1 MTDCHDSRAKCNGSG
16 PELDTIGGMQMS
28 AVLSTLS
35 RDRRDL
41 PGVTATAR
49 VDRDIVALVKRLRV
63 GEIAVL
69 DQVDLDRPT
78 ADALVAAGVTGV
90 VNAAES
96 ISGRYP
102 NLGPQVLLAA
112 GVTLVDGV
120 GSDVLSRVRDGSKLR
135 LHDGA
140 VLQGDKL
147 VGRGVAQT
155 ADLVNAA
162 MVKAKD
168 GLGDHLEAFSANT
181 IEFMRRDRALLL
193 DGLGVPDVRV
203 RLADRHV
210 LVVATGADHV
220 EDLARLRRYIKECRP
235 VLVGVD
241 GGADALWNAGY
252 RPDLIVGDPA
262 EVSDKVLTS
271 GADVVVH
278 AFADGHA
285 PGLHRVQDLGAGAV
299 TFPASGNTEDLALLL
314 AHHHGAG
321 LIVTVGYQATLTE
334 FLDRSRQGRN
344 ASTFLTRL
352 KVGGLV
358 VDAKSAAALHRTPV
372 SAGAV
377 MLMLLAVVLVFVAAL
392 SVTAVGP
399 AALGHA
405 ERAVETVIQLV
416 TGWFK

>member
-1 MTDCHDSRAKCNGSG
+1 LT
-16 PELDTIGGMQMS
+16 
-28 AVLSTLS
+28 
-35 RDRRDL
+35 RDRREL
-41 PGVTATAR
+41 PGLTATAR

-90 VNAAES
+90 VNASES

-112 GVTLVDGV
+112 GVTLIDGV
-120 GSDVLSRVRDGSKLR
+120 GPDALRQARDGAKLR
-135 LHDGA
+135 LHDGG
-140 VLQGDKL
+140 VFHGDKL
-147 VGRGVAQT
+147 VCRGVPQT
-155 ADLVNAA
+155 SELVNAA

-168 GLGDHLEAFSANT
+168 SLGDHLEAFSANT
-181 IEFMRRDRALLL
+181 IEFMRRDRTLLL

-203 RLADRHV
+203 RLANRHV
-210 LVVATGADHV
+210 LVVAPGSDHV
-220 EDLARLRRYIKECRP
+220 EDLALLRRYIKECRP

-241 GGADALWNAGY
+241 AGADALWNAGY

-299 TFPASGNTEDLALLL
+299 TFPASGNTEDLALML

-352 KVGGLV
+352 KVGGLL

-377 MLMLLAVVLVFVAAL
+377 TVLIIAVLLVFVAAL
-392 SVTAVGP
+392 AVTPVGP
-399 AALGHA
+399 AALGYT
-405 ERAVETVIQLV
+405 ERAVESVIQLA

>member
-1 MTDCHDSRAKCNGSG
+1 CARRGAAGHRPLGEGSEPGRRIARSSEFVTECHDSRGKCNSSG

-28 AVLSTLS
+28 AVLSTLT
-35 RDRRDL
+35 RDRREL
-41 PGVTATAR
+41 PGLTATAR
-49 VDRDIVALVKRLRV
+49 VDRDVVALVKRLRV

-90 VNAAES
+90 VNVSES

-120 GSDVLSRVRDGSKLR
+120 GPEVLRVRDGSKLR
-135 LHDGA
+135 LHDGG
-140 VLQGDKL
+140 VFHGDKL
-147 VGRGVAQT
+147 VGRGVPQT
-155 ADLVNAA
+155 AELVHAA

-168 GLGDHLEAFSANT
+168 GMGDHLEAFSANT

-193 DGLGVPDVRV
+193 DGLGIPDVRV

-210 LVVATGADHV
+210 LVVAPGPAHI

-235 VLVGVD
+235 VRVGVD

-252 RPDLIVGDPA
+252 RPDLVVGDPA

-299 TFPASGNTEDLALLL
+299 TFP
-314 AHHHGAG
+314 
-321 LIVTVGYQATLTE
+321 
-334 FLDRSRQGRN
+334 
-344 ASTFLTRL
+344 
-352 KVGGLV
+352 
-358 VDAKSAAALHRTPV
+358 
-372 SAGAV
+372 
-377 MLMLLAVVLVFVAAL
+377 
-392 SVTAVGP
+392 
-399 AALGHA
+399 
-405 ERAVETVIQLV
+405 
-416 TGWFK
+416 

>member
-1 MTDCHDSRAKCNGSG
+1 
-16 PELDTIGGMQMS
+16 MQMS

-41 PGVTATAR
+41 PGLTATAR

-78 ADALVAAGVTGV
+78 ADALVTAGVVGV
-90 VNAAES
+90 VNVSES

-112 GVTLVDGV
+112 GITLIDGV
-120 GSDVLSRVRDGSKLR
+120 GPEVLRVRDGAKLR

-140 VLQGDKL
+140 VIHGEKL
-147 VGRGVAQT
+147 IGRGVPQT
-155 ADLVNAA
+155 AELVNAA

-168 GLGDHLEAFSANT
+168 GMGDHLEAFSANT

-210 LVVATGADHV
+210 LVVAPGTDHV

-241 GGADALWNAGY
+241 AGADALWNAGY
-252 RPDLIVGDPA
+252 RPDLVVGDPA

-321 LIVTVGYQATLTE
+321 LIVTVGYQATLAE

-377 MLMLLAVVLVFVAAL
+377 MVLIVAVLLVFVAAL
-392 SVTAVGP
+392 AVTPVGP
-399 AALGHA
+399 AALGHT
-405 ERAVETVIQLV
+405 ERAVESVIQTA